1 MKFKPDQCESFTRS
15 SQYTVRCKRK
25 GFFCKTSKRYR
36 CPNHAGLSTGPKTKE
51 GKLKALQNL
60 KQYRNNESL
69 RTYKGIDRSDLP
81 RVDERSTTNKDL
93 Q

>member
-15 SQYTVRCKRK
+15 SQYKVRCKRK
-25 GFFCKTSKRYR
+25 GFFCKTSKKYR

-69 RTYKGIDRSDLP
+69 RTYKRIDRSDLP

>member
-15 SQYTVRCKRK
+15 SQYKVRCKRK
-25 GFFCKTSKRYR
+25 GFFCKTSKKYR
-36 CPNHAGLSTGPKTKE
+36 CPNHAGMSTGPKTKE

-69 RTYKGIDRSDLP
+69 KTYKGIDRSDLP
-81 RVDERSTTNKDL
+81 RVDERSTTD
-93 Q
+93 